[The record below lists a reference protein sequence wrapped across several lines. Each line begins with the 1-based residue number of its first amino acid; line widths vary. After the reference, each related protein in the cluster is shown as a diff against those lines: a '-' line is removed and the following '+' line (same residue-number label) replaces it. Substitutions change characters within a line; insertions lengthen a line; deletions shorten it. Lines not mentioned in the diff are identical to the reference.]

1 MLKRLSCYVY
11 LNNVSLLLHTRFRT
25 TSFQQN
31 NPTSTKMPES
41 KTLCSI
47 CEVTLAE
54 DLKAP
59 FVTILLSL
67 CPLVSSFNA
76 FLLYRTTEAS
86 LLSPQTTSIQ
96 NPILQIKERRKLTQ
110 AKQPIESMKVLYGV
124 DIFCLLLTYNAS
136 KNGGC
141 GVDRGGRWDEANT
154 SRLEFKLQEM
164 SRISVRR
171 VQFIN
176 LLALFLYSQSSC
188 IWHCLI
194 LSI

>member
-54 DLKAP
+54 DLKDP

-124 DIFCLLLTYNAS
+124 DIFCLLTYNAS

>member
-31 NPTSTKMPES
+31 SPISTKMPDS

-47 CEVTLAE
+47 YEVTMDE
-54 DLKAP
+54 DLKDP
-59 FVTILLSL
+59 FVPILLSL
-67 CPLVSSFNA
+67 CPLVSLFNA

-96 NPILQIKERRKLTQ
+96 NPILQIKGRRKLTQ
-110 AKQPIESMKVLYGV
+110 ANQPIESMKVLYGV

-141 GVDRGGRWDEANT
+141 GVDRGVGGMRQL
-154 SRLEFKLQEM
+154 RLDWNSNCKK
-164 SRISVRR
+164 
-171 VQFIN
+171 
-176 LLALFLYSQSSC
+176 
-188 IWHCLI
+188 
-194 LSI
+194 